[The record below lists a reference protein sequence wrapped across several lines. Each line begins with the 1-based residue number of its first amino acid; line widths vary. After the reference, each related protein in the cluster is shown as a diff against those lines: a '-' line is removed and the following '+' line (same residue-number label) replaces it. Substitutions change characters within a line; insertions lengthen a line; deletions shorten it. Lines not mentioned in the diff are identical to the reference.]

1 MIFPAINQNK
11 NRRPKVSLI
20 VPSMFNIKNPLN
32 ESSDST
38 SNENDKKLFQFI
50 QIDCEV
56 LDTKLFYL
64 NSDDIPS
71 DYMKILSLEDKPNGF
86 NY

>member
-1 MIFPAINQNK
+1 MIFPAINQSK
-11 NRRPKVSLI
+11 NRRPKLSLI
-20 VPSMFNIKNPLN
+20 VPSMFNIKKPLN

-38 SNENDKKLFQFI
+38 SKENDKKIFQFI

-56 LDTKLFYL
+56 LDTKLFHL
-64 NSDDIPS
+64 NSDDIPH
-71 DYMKILSLEDKPNGF
+71 DYRKILSMEDIPNGF